1 MKKRLLLSSALMVAL
16 GMQAQ
21 VPKADLLDVVFQP
34 DGTAID
40 VSASQRVIN
49 QTGTPVVKQSTQ
61 LGVPVLCNGS
71 TTWASAPEN
80 YFTVDVTDEMWASLA
95 DGHSFECLARP
106 YWDGGLQSNWGT
118 MMGLQQTGGVGLL
131 LTEGKWAYEPHIGG
145 DYHTITW
152 DGTPERS
159 AWVHLVG
166 VWDAAAGQVRL
177 YMNGELASS
186 KDVEG
191 ELDRPNAE
199 GTPWMGIGCDY
210 IGKAEGAEHAFQGD
224 IALVRIYNDALTDEQ
239 AATLWQQAKAM
250 DTGQAEHK
258 EETEFSDLRYN
269 EEGTILVAT
278 AEELYKAAL
287 LSQQNATM
295 NVMLEADIDYSEY
308 NQVFTVYPRTY
319 NGFFDGQGHT
329 ITVNLNLE
337 NWTSGFIA
345 DLGKGSEVRN
355 LTLKGTVTTSQQ
367 WTSPLLGMNA
377 GGTVKNVTVE
387 VEMTTYYSGDTY
399 CGGFSSWD
407 GTGSRYEN
415 CISKCVMSAPN
426 GGTMAGF
433 TADVAGDTHFVNCLA
448 LCQMSAADA
457 TWCSEFVGW
466 VSGGTAYT
474 DNVYYINPAEMPCRY
489 GNCTLVTEE
498 QLASGEICV
507 RLNKGAVSQQAVWH
521 QTLGTDNAPT
531 LDPTHGVVIG
541 AGTEYMCINDES
553 DIPGVAAE
561 YTQLKRDEIGDPL
574 AYTTL
579 VDEVATALDQLENVN
594 TWSELETAYET
605 VQTLLDRLAKNIQ
618 AYVELQEAA
627 TRVYAQLSEMSGT
640 YVESML
646 SFFEDAI
653 EPCEDYPL
661 GTYPYVTEN
670 YSLDTEDVLAMTETI
685 NEMEKKAMAIDAAAG
700 ADVTVLLE
708 NADFANGFQGWKGQ
722 VMNGY
727 GTNGNM
733 NAAENWGGRA
743 FDMYQTI
750 TGLKNGVYRL
760 QVKGGYR
767 PFDNAYANQY
777 YPTIYAND
785 QMNYL
790 QDVIEDMISADDAVD
805 LENCWIG
812 ADAAVRD
819 KEILDTD
826 GTLLGYA
833 LHGIQSCCY
842 AFQAGRYP
850 NSILVDVQDGQLTV
864 GIRHPYSGYGGDEW
878 VGIGDIQLTYEG
890 TLEEAGE
897 AISQT
902 LASVVARAKHIQ
914 QYEFS
919 NGEDYAWYPNFSQ
932 ALKDRLNEAIQ
943 AAEAEGTDAAA
954 QYALIQTFSQ
964 LFGEIINSKRLY
976 TDMARSLIGY
986 ADRVIDYPGHALELE
1001 EACALVWDDWT
1012 LGVFNTKEEMDNS
1025 LATLDALFSS
1035 MLLELPQADL
1045 LDLVFNAEE
1054 GTVVDQSPM
1063 QNPVEASADMKVVTS
1078 PKLGMDVMCLAE
1090 NEWATNNSVS
1100 YAKVPVSD
1108 ELWNGMADGL
1118 TVECY
1123 LRPTWEGEEMPGNW
1137 ASCLGMEDAGGLGMI
1152 MYNGHWMFEVCVDGS
1167 YRDAVYNAPVVKDEW
1182 IHLIGVWNQADGIIN
1197 LYVNGEFAG
1206 STSGNGSLTYP
1217 LTNPCW
1223 IGVGGDLADRDVP
1236 EATLQGDIAIFR
1248 IYDQPVNGSQAAA
1261 MWRNVK
1267 AMDTGKEEHSED
1279 GTGIS
1284 SIMAGQQQ
1292 PEGIY
1297 NMMGQKLARPVRG
1310 INIIGG
1316 KKVYIR
1322 K

>member
-16 GMQAQ
+16 AIQAQ

-34 DGTAID
+34 DGTAVD

-49 QTGTPVVKQSTQ
+49 QIGTPAVKQSTQ
-61 LGVPVLCNGS
+61 LGLPVLCNGS

-80 YFTVDVTDEMWASLA
+80 YFTVDVPDEMWASLA
-95 DGHSFECLARP
+95 DGHTFECMVRP
-106 YWDGGLQSNWGT
+106 YWDGGLPTSWASI
-118 MMGLQQTGGVGLL
+118 LSVQQTGGVGMLF
-131 LTEGKWAYEPHIGG
+131 TEGKWAYEPRIGG
-145 DYHTITW
+145 SYHTVTW

-177 YMNGELASS
+177 YKNGELASS
-186 KDVEG
+186 EDVEG

-210 IGKAEGAEHAFQGD
+210 TGKAEGAEHAFQGD
-224 IALVRIYNDALTDEQ
+224 IALARIYDDALTDEQ
-239 AATLWQQAKAM
+239 AAALWQQAKAM
-250 DTGQAEHK
+250 DSGEAEHQ
-258 EETEFSDLRYN
+258 EETEFSSLRYN

-295 NVMLEADIDYSEY
+295 NVMLEADIDYTGY
-308 NQVFTVYPRTY
+308 NQVFTVYPRAY

-329 ITVNLNLE
+329 ITVNLDIE

-345 DLGKGSEVRN
+345 DLGKGSEVRD

-415 CISKCVMSAPN
+415 CISKCVMNAPN

-489 GNCTLVTEE
+489 GNCTLVDET

-507 RLNKGAVSQQAVWH
+507 RLNKGVVSPNAVWH
-521 QTLGTDNAPT
+521 QTLGTDDAPT

-541 AGTEYMCINDES
+541 AGSQYMCINDES

-561 YTQLKRDEIGDPL
+561 YAQLKREEVGEPL
-574 AYTTL
+574 AYTAL
-579 VDEVATALDQLENVN
+579 VSDVKAALDQLETVS
-594 TWSELETAYET
+594 TWSELETAHTT

-618 AYVELQEAA
+618 AYIDLQEVAS
-627 TRVYAQLSEMSGT
+627 RVYDRLSEMSGT
-640 YVESML
+640 YVEAML
-646 SFFEDAI
+646 PYFEDAI

-661 GTYPYVTEN
+661 GTYLYVIDN
-670 YSLDTEDVLAMTETI
+670 YSLDTDDVLAMTAAI
-685 NEMEKKAMAIDAAAG
+685 DEMEKKAMAIEAAVG
-700 ADVTVLLE
+700 ADVTILIE

-722 VMNGY
+722 VMTDY

-733 NAAENWGGRA
+733 NAAESWSSRG

-767 PFDNAYANQY
+767 PFDDVYANQY

-785 QMNYL
+785 QVNYL
-790 QDVIEDMISADDAVD
+790 QNVIEDMIPAADAVD
-805 LENCWIG
+805 KENCWIDP
-812 ADAAVRD
+812 DAAVRD
-819 KEILDTD
+819 KEVLDTE

-833 LHGIQSCCY
+833 LHGVQSCCY

-864 GIRHPYSGYGGDEW
+864 GIRHPYSGYGGGEW
-878 VGIGDIQLTYEG
+878 VGIGDIHLTYEG

-902 LASVVARAKHIQ
+902 LASMVARAKHIQ

-932 ALKDRLNEAIQ
+932 ALKDRLNSAVEAAQ
-943 AAEAEGTDAAA
+943 AEGLTPAE
-954 QYALIQTFSQ
+954 QYAVIQTFSQ
-964 LFGEIINSKRLY
+964 IFNEIVDSKRLY
-976 TDMARSLIGY
+976 ADMARSLIDY
-986 ADRVIDYPGHALELE
+986 ADRVIDYPDHIYELD
-1001 EACALVWDDWT
+1001 EACQLVWDDWT
-1012 LGVFNTKEEMDNS
+1012 LGIFNTKEEIDNS
-1025 LATLDALFSS
+1025 LAQLAELFGS
-1035 MLLELPQADL
+1035 MTLELPQADL

-1054 GTVVDQSPM
+1054 GSVVDQSAM
-1063 QNPVEASADMKVVTS
+1063 QNTVLASADMKVVAS

-1090 NEWATNNSVS
+1090 NGWATNNAVS
-1100 YAKVPVSD
+1100 YAKVPVSE
-1108 ELWNGMADGL
+1108 ELWNGMADGM

-1137 ASCLGMEDAGGLGMI
+1137 ASCLGMEEAGGLGMI
-1152 MYNGHWMFEVCVDGS
+1152 MYNGHWMFELNVNGS

-1182 IHLIGVWNQADGIIN
+1182 IHLVGVWNQEDGIIN

-1206 STSGNGSLTYP
+1206 STSGDGALTYP
-1217 LTNPCW
+1217 NVTDCW
-1223 IGVGGDLADRDVP
+1223 IGVGGDLRVEGTPGAM
-1236 EATLQGDIAIFR
+1236 LQGDIAIFR

-1267 AMDTGKEEHSED
+1267 AMDTGNPEHTED
-1279 GTGIS
+1279 GTGIANV
-1284 SIMAGQQQ
+1284 MAGLQQ

-1297 NMMGQKLARPVRG
+1297 NMMGQKLARPARG
-1310 INIIGG
+1310 INIIGS